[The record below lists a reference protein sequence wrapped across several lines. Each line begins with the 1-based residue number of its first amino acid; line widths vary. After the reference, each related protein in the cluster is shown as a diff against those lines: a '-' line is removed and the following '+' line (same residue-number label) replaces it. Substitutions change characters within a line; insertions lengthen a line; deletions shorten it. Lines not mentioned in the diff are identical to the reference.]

1 MSEELLNSIVELALL
16 SVVGLAPFATSLT
29 ALLKKLEL
37 FKSIE
42 TKTLSTIVIIGVYV
56 IALVADEFGYI
67 EQFGFTF
74 EAVAVVVTSLASVF
88 IGSSALYQGAK
99 LTKTPILGDSRPDF
113 TVARKQDQ

>member
-29 ALLKKLEL
+29 ALLKRLEI

-42 TKTLSTIVIIGVYV
+42 TKTLSTIVIIGVYI
-56 IALVADEFGYI
+56 IALVADEFQYI
-67 EQFGFTF
+67 EQFTTAFDT
-74 EAVAVVVTSLASVF
+74 VAVIVAGLASVL

-99 LTKTPILGDSRPDF
+99 ITKTPFLGDSRPSF
-113 TVARKQDQ
+113 EVTREQDQ